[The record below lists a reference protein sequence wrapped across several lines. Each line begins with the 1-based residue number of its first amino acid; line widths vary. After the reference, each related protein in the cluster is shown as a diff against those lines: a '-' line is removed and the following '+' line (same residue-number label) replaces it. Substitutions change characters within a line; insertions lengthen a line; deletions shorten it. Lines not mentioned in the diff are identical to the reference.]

1 MSPYLLFLAFYS
13 LFLIFIG
20 WWSSRQVRSAGDFF
34 VAGRSLS
41 PRYLFATLLAANIG
55 AGSTVGA
62 AGLGYEFGFS
72 AWWWVGSAG
81 IGSLIL
87 GLTVGP
93 RIWSVANDHGFY
105 TVGDYLEFRY
115 NRNVRGIIAV
125 LLWFGTLAILAGQL
139 IAVAWI
145 LNIVIGVDRYVGALL
160 GGVVMVAYFTFGGLL
175 SAARV
180 NSVQLIVKLS
190 GFGLTMG
197 FLVQTFGMWDAF
209 PDLLAPLGPSDTGGD
224 FRAFFGGDPGR
235 VFGYM
240 VLLVPSFI
248 ISPGLLQKIYGARD
262 VTAVRKGVVWNGIAL
277 MVFACVPAILGMAA
291 RTQFPELDSREL
303 ALPMLLTEGLP
314 FWLGGLT
321 LAAVFSA
328 EVSSADAVLF
338 MLSTSLSKDLY
349 QTFVNPEATESEL
362 LRTGRITSVIAG
374 ILGVLL
380 AVVLPS
386 VISALAIFYSILS
399 VALFVPLIGGLYS
412 ARPGARGALVTITG
426 SVVVMLVMH
435 ALSSGAGI
443 GGFTPTTWGI
453 ASAVVLMLVSVSV
466 GKRKPPG

>member
-1 MSPYLLFLAFYS
+1 MSPYFFFLALYS
-13 LFLIFIG
+13 FFLIGIG
-20 WWSSRQVRSAGDFF
+20 WWTSRQIRNAGDFF
-34 VAGRSLS
+34 VAGRTLS

-81 IGSLIL
+81 LGSLIL
-87 GLTVGP
+87 GVTVGP
-93 RIWSVANDHGFY
+93 RIWEVAQRHGFY
-105 TVGDYLEFRY
+105 TVGDFLEFRY
-115 NRNVRGIIAV
+115 NRATRGVIAV

-145 LNIVIGVDRYVGALL
+145 LNIVLGVERYVGALL
-160 GGVVMVAYFTFGGLL
+160 GGMVMVGYFTFGGLL

-180 NSVQLIVKLS
+180 NAVQLVVKVV

-197 FLVQTFGMWDAF
+197 FLFQLFDMWDAF
-209 PDLLAPLGPSDTGGD
+209 PHLLEPISRTSESGNFG
-224 FRAFFGGDPGR
+224 AFFGGDPGR
-235 VFGYM
+235 VFGYV

-262 VTAVRKGVVWNGIAL
+262 ADTVRKGVVWNGVAL
-277 MVFACVPAILGMAA
+277 MIFAFVPAILGMAA
-291 RTQFPELDSREL
+291 RTHFPELDSREM
-303 ALPMLLTEGLP
+303 ALPMLLTESLP

-349 QTFVNPEATESEL
+349 QTFVNPDATEEQL
-362 LRTGRITSVIAG
+362 LRTGRITSVLAG
-374 ILGVLL
+374 ILGVAL
-380 AVVLPS
+380 AVILPS
-386 VISALAIFYSILS
+386 VISALSIFYSILS
-399 VALFVPLIGGLYS
+399 VALFVPLIAGLYS
-412 ARPGARGALVTITG
+412 KRPGSSSALATIAG
-426 SVVVMLVMH
+426 SISIMITIHFMT
-435 ALSSGAGI
+435 SGAGI
-443 GGFTPTTWGI
+443 AGLTPTTWGI
-453 ASAVVLMLVSVSV
+453 GSAVVIMLGSVLV
-466 GKRKPPG
+466 GRPRSAR